1 MTSVFGA
8 LNGNLLV
15 GPRLLY
21 AMGHDRL
28 APGALSRL
36 HAKYRTPV
44 IATLVMA
51 GWSCLLVFAVG
62 VLTQYRIPTIPLGFT
77 EIDPNLPK
85 DKDPFDVMT
94 DFAIFGSV
102 TFETMAVASIF
113 VFRRRIPVT
122 AENRPYRCWGYP
134 AVPAIYIAIMAV
146 VVFNFFA
153 SREQRS
159 EALVGS
165 AFIAV
170 GAVVYLAM
178 FRERKS

>member
-1 MTSVFGA
+1 
-8 LNGNLLV
+8 
-15 GPRLLY
+15 
-21 AMGHDRL
+21 MGHDRL
-28 APGALSRL
+28 APTILSRL

-44 IATLVMA
+44 IATIVMA

-62 VLTQYRIPTIPLGFT
+62 VLTQNRIPKIPLGFT
-77 EIDPNLPK
+77 DVDLNLPVG
-85 DKDPFDVMT
+85 KDPFDVMT

-122 AENRPYRCWGYP
+122 PENRPYRCWGYP
-134 AVPAIYIAIMAV
+134 VVPAIYIAIMAA

-153 SREQRS
+153 SDEQRS

-165 AFIAV
+165 AFIAI
-170 GAVVYLAM
+170 GALVYASM